1 MASPLQTASIAAPGF
16 YGLNL
21 QESSITLSSGFALKA
36 QNCVI
41 DKYGRIGA
49 RRGWTPVNSSVNTD
63 LGAGNAVEFLFEVV
77 GGGSNQ
83 VLSAGN
89 NKLFVG
95 TTTMTT
101 KTVRNATNSGD
112 ATYTITG
119 NNWQGAAMSYGDVS
133 DFQPHVYLA
142 QDAHPMLVYHE
153 LPTSGGAFDA
163 HNSGTFGFQRVG
175 DDAKLPANHST
186 STFMPSWVLSAYGRI
201 WCGGITGDTQTVY
214 FSDLL
219 AGTDFQNGS
228 AGYINLQ
235 EVLPNGDP
243 VVAAAAHNGFIIFF
257 GRKNIAIYANPLDTG
272 ALTLVEIIYN
282 VGCIARDSVQNI
294 ATDVLFLSDS
304 GVRSLQRVIQEKSMP
319 MRDISKNVRDELM
332 TAVASETDLTKI
344 KSIYYERDAIYLLTL
359 PTTKFVYCFDTR
371 APLQDGSMR
380 VTIWDSIE
388 PKSFF
393 VTQNRDLYLGKP
405 GYIGKYF
412 GYADN
417 TSSYRLAYYTNYFD
431 FDAATNLKIL
441 KKIGWILIGG
451 TNQSVAIKWG
461 FDYSEGYQATT
472 YFLDAATVYEY
483 NNSTIDTIAGS
494 TEYNIAEYTSGIVL
508 DRFNVNAGGQ
518 GTVMQLGLE
527 ADINGNPV
535 SIQKIDVAIK
545 QGKTLV

>member
-1 MASPLQTASIAAPGF
+1 MASQLLTQSIAAPGF

-21 QESSITLSSGFALKA
+21 QESSITLSSGYALKA

-49 RRGWTPVNSSVNTD
+49 RRGWTPVNTTVNTD
-63 LGAGNAVEFLFEVV
+63 LGAGNAVEFIFELVD
-77 GGGSNQ
+77 GGSNQ

-89 NKLFVG
+89 NQLFVG

-101 KTVRNATNSGD
+101 KTVRNTTNSGN
-112 ATYTITG
+112 ATYTITA
-119 NNWQGAAMSYGDVS
+119 NNWQGAAMSYGDVT
-133 DFQPHVYLA
+133 DFQAHVYLA
-142 QDAHPMLVYHE
+142 QAAHPMLVYHE
-153 LPTSGGAFDA
+153 LPISGNPFSSHD
-163 HNSGTFGFQRVG
+163 SGTFGYQRVG
-175 DDAKLPANHST
+175 DDAKLPSNHST
-186 STFMPSWVLSAYGRI
+186 ATFMPSWVLSAYGRI
-201 WCGGITGDTQTVY
+201 WCGGISGDTQTVY

-219 AGTDFQNGS
+219 AGTDFLNGS
-228 AGYINLQ
+228 AGYLNLQ

-243 VVAAAAHNGFIIFF
+243 VVAAAAHNGYIIFF

-272 ALTLVEIIYN
+272 ALTLVEVIYN

-304 GVRSLQRVIQEKSMP
+304 GVRSLQRIIQEKSMP

-332 TAVASETDLTKI
+332 AAVASETDLTKI

-371 APLQDGSMR
+371 AALQDNSMR
-380 VTIWDSIE
+380 VTVWDSME
-388 PKSFF
+388 PKAFF
-393 VTQNRDLYLGKP
+393 VTQDRNLLIGKP
-405 GYIGKYF
+405 GYIAKYF
-412 GYADN
+412 GYSDN
-417 TSSYRLAYYTNYFD
+417 TSSYRLQYYTNYFD
-431 FDAATNLKIL
+431 FDAATALKVL

-472 YFLDAATVYEY
+472 YNLETAVVYEY
-483 NNSTIDTIAGS
+483 NNSTVDAIPGS

-508 DRFNVNAGGQ
+508 DRFSVNAGGQ

-527 ADINGNPV
+527 ADINGNPL
-535 SIQKIDVAIK
+535 SIQKIDVGIK
-545 QGKTLV
+545 KGKTLI